1 MDQFVVTIQR
11 QFGSL
16 GRPIAKEMSRLLGI
30 KYYDRDIVDEAA
42 KKLQLPASIVRE
54 EEEKAVKKITPNP
67 FVNMMFPLG
76 SGTTETQDKIFE
88 AQKNKPQEFKQGKQT
103 LKELMKQNTNISS
116 IEITHDNIKDFE
128 GTAKKYGIDFA
139 LKKDISENPPRYL
152 VFFKGSDADVMEAA
166 FKEYM
171 AKNLR
176 KEKKPSVKKALSVF
190 KEAAEKNHKT
200 REKIKV
206 KDRGVEL

>member
-1 MDQFVVTIQR
+1 MQEEVEQKTMALSVRTT
-11 QFGSL
+11 
-16 GRPIAKEMSRLLGI
+16 RLTAEL
-30 KYYDRDIVDEAA
+30 
-42 KKLQLPASIVRE
+42 LQ
-54 EEEKAVKKITPNP
+54 KA
-67 FVNMMFPLG
+67 FRHFL
-76 SGTTETQDKIFE
+76 E
-88 AQKNKPQEFKQGKQT
+88 AQKNRPKEFQHGKQT

-152 VFFKGSDADVMEAA
+152 VFFKGRDADVMEAA

-171 AKNLR
+171 AKNLQ

-190 KEAAEKNHKT
+190 KETAEKNHKT

>member
-1 MDQFVVTIQR
+1 MQEEVEQKTMALSVRTARLTAELLQKAFR
-11 QFGSL
+11 QF
-16 GRPIAKEMSRLLGI
+16 
-30 KYYDRDIVDEAA
+30 
-42 KKLQLPASIVRE
+42 
-54 EEEKAVKKITPNP
+54 
-67 FVNMMFPLG
+67 
-76 SGTTETQDKIFE
+76 FE

-103 LKELMKQNTNISS
+103 LKELMKKNTNISS

-152 VFFKGSDADVMEAA
+152 VFFKGRDADVMEAA

-190 KEAAEKNHKT
+190 KETAEKNH
-200 REKIKV
+200 IS
-206 KDRGVEL
+206 LFIA